1 MTVLHP
7 FGSTGVF
14 ENLTRVL
21 DAFLIKIPFITIFPH
36 KRANGVPDITEQSE
50 VLCLENNT
58 ECFFTR
64 PHPLDS
70 GSILA
75 VILSKNIDCYFK
87 YFKMIQILEMA

>member
-21 DAFLIKIPFITIFPH
+21 DALLIKIPFVTNFPH
-36 KRANGVPDITEQSE
+36 KRVSGFPGIVDWLE
-50 VLCLENNT
+50 VLCLENNI
-58 ECFFTR
+58 ECFFTL

-75 VILSKNIDCYFK
+75 VILFRKIDCYFK
-87 YFKMIQILEMA
+87 YF